1 MILQRNKMLKIL
13 CGASEKNKFISMQ
26 KKTREDKTQK
36 CNSAVLWS
44 KKQKNNIS
52 KILRRAKKKKN
63 LCKKHQR
70 RYKIREDK
78 KQKCNFAK

>member
-1 MILQRNKMLKIL
+1 
-13 CGASEKNKFISMQ
+13 MQ

-52 KILRRAKKKKN
+52 KILRRAKKKKIYAKN
-63 LCKKHQR
+63 IREDTKSEKIKNKNVILQNNIFHNHIFLCKKIR
-70 RYKIREDK
+70 R
-78 KQKCNFAK
+78 

>member
-1 MILQRNKMLKIL
+1 MLKIL

-44 KKQKNNIS
+44 KK
-52 KILRRAKKKKN
+52 
-63 LCKKHQR
+63 
-70 RYKIREDK
+70 
-78 KQKCNFAK
+78 